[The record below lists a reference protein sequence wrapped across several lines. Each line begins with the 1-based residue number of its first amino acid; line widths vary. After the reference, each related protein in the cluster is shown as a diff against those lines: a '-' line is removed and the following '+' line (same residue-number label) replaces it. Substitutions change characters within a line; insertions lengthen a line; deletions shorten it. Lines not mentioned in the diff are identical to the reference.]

1 MGPNWRASCVVTSAT
16 PGGARSCSRNCSWR
30 SGRAWRAFAA
40 GVLGLC
46 GWALVLVIAGGV
58 VVLWQLHRRAGLR
71 RLPPPA
77 LGGATLPFHRA
88 ELLRQRDAMRSVGRW
103 YLAPLVPGFIVS
115 AWGMARHVPASQPGL
130 FLLVAAA
137 LFVAVIVLN
146 RRGAAQLQRQI
157 DALDAMADATVTR

>member
-77 LGGATLPFHRA
+77 
-88 ELLRQRDAMRSVGRW
+88 
-103 YLAPLVPGFIVS
+103 
-115 AWGMARHVPASQPGL
+115 
-130 FLLVAAA
+130 A